1 MNKKSSNGTVTS
13 HTSTGS
19 STTTF
24 TSSVNLCENHIEK
37 NKVRKGLQELANQR
51 SAQDYEHNKY
61 KLGRILTV
69 IDAAITDPEQR
80 KATKDLVN
88 TIWYEQSGLNYPGIS
103 SLEMH
108 LADYLGFELWD
119 KLKGNN
125 VAPISSVPFN
135 PIKQALK

>member
-1 MNKKSSNGTVTS
+1 
-13 HTSTGS
+13 
-19 STTTF
+19 
-24 TSSVNLCENHIEK
+24 
-37 NKVRKGLQELANQR
+37 LQELANQR
-51 SAQDYEHNKY
+51 SIQDYEHDKY

-88 TIWYEQSGLNYPGIS
+88 TIWYEQLGLNPGIS
-103 SLEMH
+103 TLEMH

-119 KLKGNN
+119 KLEGNN
-125 VAPISSVPFN
+125 VAQTSSEPFN